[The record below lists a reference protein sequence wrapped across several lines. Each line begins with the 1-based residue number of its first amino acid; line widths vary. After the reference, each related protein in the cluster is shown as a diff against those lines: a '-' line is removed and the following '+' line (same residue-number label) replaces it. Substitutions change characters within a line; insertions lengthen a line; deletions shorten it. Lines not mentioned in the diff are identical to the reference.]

1 MHYPS
6 QRKLSKEAKE
16 DTSQLISLKANKK
29 LIQHKLVSE
38 TGRIVLLKDITNIST
53 AIQKAKSRNNID
65 IVVKKLMEQH
75 GNNVYMHTII
85 DTLYIG
91 TSVDIYVDTEKNFKG
106 IFMQDQLM
114 LDAFKAYPEF
124 ICLDATYKLLELGLS
139 VFVMVCEG
147 QTEIIATC
155 LLVSED

>member
-6 QRKLSKEAKE
+6 QRKRGKERHF
-16 DTSQLISLKANKK
+16 SIKK

-38 TGRIVLLKDITNIST
+38 TGRIVLLKDITNISN

-65 IVVKKLMEQH
+65 IAVKKLMEQH

-106 IFMQDQLM
+106 IFMQDKKYTREQ
-114 LDAFKAYPEF
+114 
-124 ICLDATYKLLELGLS
+124 YKKYKREQTIKVKELH
-139 VFVMVCEG
+139 V
-147 QTEIIATC
+147 
-155 LLVSED
+155 LVSYNQNVIS